1 MKEKIKFLMDQGY
14 FLDPEI
20 INYLDNPTFD
30 LINKYLEPRNGTILN
45 KNLIDELKLKYLKK
59 EDINLKN
66 NNILD
71 DDIKIVKIYEESMK
85 KIEVLDFIEHYKLR
99 YNFLSKILQSRLEL
113 SDVISISRTFSKME
127 RDRVA
132 LIGIVY
138 DKQITKNGN
147 IMLEIEDLTGSMK
160 VLINNNKQ
168 EMFEKAKDIVMDEVI
183 GIVGSMGNK
192 IVFANDLFFPEVTL
206 NGSEMKKS
214 INEDYIAFIS
224 DIHVGSKMFLEE
236 EFLKFIKWLNGESG
250 SSEQKKIAK
259 SVKYLIIAGDIIDG
273 IGVYPGQEQELEI
286 LDIKGQYDKC
296 AELLNKIRKD
306 IKIIISPGNHDAIRL
321 AEPQPIFDKIYA
333 EELYKSPNITLV
345 TNPSVVNVGSY
356 EGFSGFDIL
365 LYHGFSFDYYI
376 DQIESIRF
384 GGGYDRGDL
393 VMKFLLQKRHLAP
406 SHTSTLFVVDPK
418 KDDLIIDKIP
428 DFFISGHLHKSNIS
442 HYGKTTMIC
451 GSCWQSRTAFQDK
464 VGHHPEPCR
473 VPIINLKTRD
483 VKLMKF
489 CE

>member
-1 MKEKIKFLMDQGY
+1 MKEKIKFLMEKGY

-20 INYLDNPTFD
+20 IDYLDESTFN
-30 LINKYLEPRNGTILN
+30 LIDKYLEPKEGIVLN
-45 KNLIDELKLKYLKK
+45 KNIINELKTKYLVKSK
-59 EDINLKN
+59 IIPKTE
-66 NNILD
+66 NIID
-71 DDIKIVKIYEESMK
+71 DDVKIIKNYEDSMK
-85 KIEVLDFIEHYKLR
+85 KIEVADFVDHYKLR
-99 YNFLSKILQSRLEL
+99 YNFLSKVLQSRLEL
-113 SDVISISRTFSKME
+113 SDVISINRTFSKMV
-127 RDRVA
+127 RDRVS
-132 LIGIVY
+132 LIGMVY

-147 IMLEIEDLTGSMK
+147 IILEIEDLSGSMK
-160 VLINNNKQ
+160 ILINNNKK
-168 EMFEKAKDIVMDEVI
+168 EMFEKAKNIVMDEII
-183 GIVGSMGNK
+183 GIVGNMGTK
-192 IVFANDLFFPEVTL
+192 IVFANELFFPEITL

-214 INEDYIAFIS
+214 NNEDHIAFIS
-224 DIHVGSKMFLEE
+224 DIHIGSKMFLEK

-259 SVKYLIIAGDIIDG
+259 SVKYLMIAGDIIDG
-273 IGVYPGQEQELEI
+273 IGIYPGQDEELNI

-296 AELLNKIRKD
+296 AELLSKIRKD
-306 IKIIISPGNHDAIRL
+306 IKIIISPGNHDATRL
-321 AEPQPIFDKIYA
+321 AEPQPIFDETLA
-333 EELYKSPNITLV
+333 EGLHQIPNITLI
-345 TNPSVVNVGSY
+345 TNPGVVNVGSY
-356 EGFSGFDIL
+356 EGFSGFEVLI
-365 LYHGFSFDYYI
+365 YHGFSFDYYI

-418 KDDLIIDKIP
+418 KDDLIIDNIP
-428 DFFISGHLHKSNIS
+428 DFFISGHLHKSSVS
-442 HYGKTTMIC
+442 HYGKTTMIS

-473 VPIINLKTRD
+473 VPVVNLKTRD